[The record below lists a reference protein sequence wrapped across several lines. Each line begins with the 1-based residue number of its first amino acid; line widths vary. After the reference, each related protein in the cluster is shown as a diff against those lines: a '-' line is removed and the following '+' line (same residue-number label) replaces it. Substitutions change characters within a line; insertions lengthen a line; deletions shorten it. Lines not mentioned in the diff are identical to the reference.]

1 MVLHSVADLLKL
13 VQYWC
18 IKPVTSSWA
27 LKLRLPKLRLAVTLL
42 TFIIFN
48 WILIMSIMLMIVI
61 NSSPLAEFGLN
72 VNFVKFNI
80 DENVQPAFFFFQFL
94 IVVFW
99 SDITVTQQI
108 FLKLLLVV
116 ITHTPAQ
123 SENSSEIFNFAK
135 QDKTFLERFVKIG
148 FWFWHFQLTEA
159 SKSYLNMAF
168 QVPASTCTVGLD
180 SCFGLPCM
188 LRSST
193 GFEAFDSS

>member
-1 MVLHSVADLLKL
+1 
-13 VQYWC
+13 
-18 IKPVTSSWA
+18 
-27 LKLRLPKLRLAVTLL
+27 
-42 TFIIFN
+42 
-48 WILIMSIMLMIVI
+48 MSIMLMIVI
-61 NSSPLAEFGLN
+61 NTSPLAEFGLN

-80 DENVQPAFFFFQFL
+80 DENVQPAFFFFEFL

-148 FWFWHFQLTEA
+148 F
-159 SKSYLNMAF
+159 
-168 QVPASTCTVGLD
+168 
-180 SCFGLPCM
+180 
-188 LRSST
+188 
-193 GFEAFDSS
+193 